1 MCFSCCFISRL
12 PFSFVTDEVVQVT
25 CQCLLEQASEAE
37 NVCLPPA
44 FFIFMF
50 SFKSE
55 IVTVCKN
62 VFQVEYGAI
71 VLVNDGCASGRRAPF
86 SIRQKWFLN

>member
-1 MCFSCCFISRL
+1 MFLLLFIFRL